1 MGQLISIIGNT
12 GAGKTT
18 LAHALCETG
27 RFIPALEEHAERPF
41 QALFAEDLRRFALP
55 NQVDYMLLR
64 AEQEAAIRDAGNA
77 GIVDGGLE
85 QDFFVYT
92 RLFFRRGYLN
102 GEEYK
107 LCGRLYRGLRRLLPA
122 PDLFIYL
129 TAPQALLSERV
140 TIRSRTLEIAQA
152 ADIPQIEELLH
163 DWLEKERPTSLL
175 TIDSAQDTE
184 HFTQRLPG
192 ILSAIDRLL
201 QPSQT
206 PSLGG

>member
-18 LAHALCETG
+18 LAHALCATG
-27 RFIPALEEHAERPF
+27 RFIPAYEQHAERPF
-41 QALFAEDLRRFALP
+41 QALFAEDLRRYALP

-64 AEQEAAIRDAGNA
+64 AEQEAAVRDAGNA

-85 QDFFVYT
+85 QDFFIYT

-102 GEEYK
+102 GEEYL
-107 LCGRLYRGLRRLLPA
+107 LCERLYRALRRLLPA

-129 TAPQALLSERV
+129 TAPQALLSERL
-140 TIRSRTLEIAQA
+140 TIRDRALEIAQV

-163 DWLEKERPTSLL
+163 KWLDKERPTSLL
-175 TIDSAQDTE
+175 TIDSAQDTD
-184 HFTQRLPG
+184 HFTQRLPT
-192 ILSAIDRLL
+192 ILSAIDHVL
-201 QPSQT
+201 QPSHT
-206 PSLGG
+206 PGLGG